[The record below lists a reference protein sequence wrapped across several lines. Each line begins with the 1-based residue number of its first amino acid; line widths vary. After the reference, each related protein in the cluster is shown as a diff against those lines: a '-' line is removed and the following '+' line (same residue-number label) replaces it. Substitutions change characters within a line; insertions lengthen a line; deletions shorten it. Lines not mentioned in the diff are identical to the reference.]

1 MKTTEIQDALL
12 TEYHSL
18 RPLALTNY
26 SGVTGYEADVIM
38 ISNSGFSYEYEI
50 KTSRADFK
58 KDFSKISKH
67 KHLQNP
73 TIKPGKYSRNYP
85 YAPNYF
91 YYVCVEGLIK
101 PSEVPKY
108 AGLIYIV
115 NNIPKVIVKGKRLHT
130 HKVPDKILKAVARVL
145 SIRTVFG
152 SSFLRYKHG
161 SK

>member
-1 MKTTEIQDALL
+1 MKTPEIQDAIL

-38 ISNSGFSYEYEI
+38 ISTSGFSYEYEV

-58 KDFSKISKH
+58 KDFKKVTKH

-73 TIKPGKYSRNYP
+73 VVKTGKYSRNYP
-85 YAPNYF
+85 YAANYF
-91 YYVCVEGLIK
+91 YYVCVENLIK
-101 PSEVPKY
+101 PSEIPDY

-115 NNIPKVIVKGKRLHT
+115 SNKPKVIVKAKRLHNY
-130 HKVPDKILKAVARVL
+130 KVTDRIRQSVARVL

-152 SSFLRYKHG
+152 SSFLRYKHKG
-161 SK
+161 K